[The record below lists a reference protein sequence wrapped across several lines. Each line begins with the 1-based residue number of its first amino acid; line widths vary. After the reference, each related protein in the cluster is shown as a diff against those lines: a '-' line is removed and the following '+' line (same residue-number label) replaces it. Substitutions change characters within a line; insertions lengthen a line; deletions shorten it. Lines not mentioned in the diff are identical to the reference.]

1 VDDQLYIE
9 KVTPE
14 SELYCRIAGVTA
26 EVKNPLESCL
36 AKPATKLVAISDP
49 RRIER
54 LLPDLSEEFAQTLY
68 VTQSIPEFVEL
79 ANPAISKGRAL
90 HLVAERLGIPRHAVM
105 AFGDGLNDLEMLREA
120 GWGVAMG
127 QAPSALR
134 EAADEVTLSID
145 EDGVAGIV
153 HDDVGRL
160 DVAVDE
166 PGCVQ
171 GCERVGH
178 LRKHLERRSTVVAR
192 SPGVERFTIDVLGG
206 DPRVAVGDAVA
217 HKACDAG
224 QATFTERGKL
234 VPVALRKPGSRV
246 LHDLERDGEPVGLPG
261 RQPRG
266 ALSAGAKPAHPW

>member
-1 VDDQLYIE
+1 MPDPGPALPPRIVMCDLDGTLLDREARMSERTRSALHRAREAGAHVVLATGRMLRSAIPHAQALGLDTPLVCYQGAWVHDPRTGENWLHEVMPEGPTRSAIAWFRERGIPVNCYVDDQLYIE

-26 EVKNPLESCL
+26 EVRNPLESCL

-145 EDGVAGIV
+145 EDGVAV
-153 HDDVGRL
+153 V
-160 DVAVDE
+160 
-166 PGCVQ
+166 
-171 GCERVGH
+171 
-178 LRKHLERRSTVVAR
+178 LERI
-192 SPGVERFTIDVLGG
+192 F
-206 DPRVAVGDAVA
+206 
-217 HKACDAG
+217 C
-224 QATFTERGKL
+224 
-234 VPVALRKPGSRV
+234 
-246 LHDLERDGEPVGLPG
+246 
-261 RQPRG
+261 
-266 ALSAGAKPAHPW
+266 